1 VKKLEFG
8 KKEIPRV
15 RDYWSREDV
24 DFTPWLSKEI
34 ERLNDALNLSINP
47 IGIEQPAGSFSID
60 ILAEDEFSNKIIIE
74 NQYSKTDHD
83 HLGKLLTYLA
93 YHDAKTAIWIC
104 EEPRP
109 EHEKVITW
117 LNENTVNDF
126 YLVKMEIIK
135 IDDSRPYPNFIKIC
149 GPSKKAK
156 LARKDKVNLDE
167 SKEHLF
173 IFWQKF
179 IDKLNDH
186 YPEHGGGRPSK
197 NNWIL
202 RSAGKGFDYIYI
214 IFKNYTAIE
223 LNFDSNNPKL
233 NDDRFKKFEVR
244 KVDIE
249 KEFGEK
255 LVWNFKEGRTSQ
267 KIRYEIKGGGII
279 NEKEWN
285 NIQEIMINK
294 MKKFVHSTQKYIA
307 ELSIK
312 LP

>member
-1 VKKLEFG
+1 MNNVEFG
-8 KKEIPRV
+8 KKKILSV
-15 RDYWSREDV
+15 RDYWSREDIN
-24 DFTPWLSKEI
+24 FTPWLSKEI
-34 ERLNDALNLSINP
+34 EYLNDALNLSINP

-60 ILAEDEFSNKIIIE
+60 ILAEDEFNNKVIIE
-74 NQYSKTDHD
+74 NQYNKTDHD
-83 HLGKLLTYLA
+83 HLGKMLTYLA
-93 YHDAKTAIWIC
+93 YHEAKTAIWIC

-156 LARKDKVNLDE
+156 RARKDKVNLDE
-167 SKEHLF
+167 SKEHLY

-179 IDKLNDH
+179 IDKLSDQ
-186 YPEHGGGRPSK
+186 YPKHAGGRPSK

-202 RSAGKGFDYIYI
+202 RSAGEGLDYIYI
-214 IFKNYTAIE
+214 IYKNEAAVE

-233 NDDRFKKFEVR
+233 NDGRFKRFEAR
-244 KVDIE
+244 KADIE

-267 KIRYEIKGGGII
+267 KIRCKIKKGGII
-279 NEKEWN
+279 NEELWDK
-285 NIQEIMINK
+285 IQEIMINK
-294 MKKFVHSTQKYIA
+294 MKKLVQATQKHIA
-307 ELSIK
+307 EL
-312 LP
+312 